1 MNINFLIPLAAI
13 IPAILIVLLAKK
25 YNWNDKIS
33 YNYTMVIIGII
44 GWIVFTYSLILH
56 FNITL
61 LLINIF
67 LLFGI
72 IQKAIKIRQIKKSGK
87 SS

>member
-33 YNYTMVIIGII
+33 YNYTIVIIGII

-61 LLINIF
+61 LLINFF
-67 LLFGI
+67 LHFGI

>member
-33 YNYTMVIIGII
+33 YNYTIVIIGII

>member
-33 YNYTMVIIGII
+33 YNYTIVIIGII

-72 IQKAIKIRQIKKSGK
+72 ILKAIKIRQIKKSGK

>member
-33 YNYTMVIIGII
+33 YNYTIVIIGII
-44 GWIVFTYSLILH
+44 GWIVFTYALILH
-56 FNITL
+56 FNIALLVINFFL
-61 LLINIF
+61 LL
-67 LLFGI
+67 GI
-72 IQKAIKIRQIKKSGK
+72 IQKAIKIRQIKKSEK
-87 SS
+87 PS